1 MKQLSIFKRL
11 NDMKSLLFFIFH
23 FLLFVFIG
31 CSEEKNV
38 PLSDSDAVPGMVV
51 ITDVLP
57 RAGGAEIRY
66 KLPGDPNLLYVEAEL
81 TTPQG
86 KTLNFSASSYTAKIN
101 IEGLSA
107 TTPQPVNIYSVS
119 RSGVRSEVQTRVI
132 EPLPAPIIS
141 VFGTISMAPS
151 FNSVRVNY
159 ENATGAFFTYYLC
172 YIDDKDALIDYTSFS
187 SKNADVTT
195 HTFYGLPPV
204 ERKYGVYIVDKWN
217 NYSDTVWQMLRPVV
231 ENEIPKDGFVQ
242 VMLDND
248 GPFYGNEE
256 PFIKLVYL
264 WDGEWS
270 KSYSDPYNLGTPYG
284 YRNFQ
289 FAGSQNVPYSFT
301 ISLGAQYRISR
312 IRVNHYWQYTHTMGR
327 KWEIWGSTEAP
338 PSDGNWEWEGW
349 IKIADMEAEK
359 PSGRPKGADD
369 LGEGDLEAW
378 EQGAIAGS
386 LTEQPIQY
394 IRLRTILDWKGTT
407 NFSAS
412 EITFFGAE

>member
-1 MKQLSIFKRL
+1 MMKQLSIINRITRYWSVL
-11 NDMKSLLFFIFH
+11 PGIAMLC
-23 FLLFVFIG
+23 V
-31 CSEEKNV
+31 CCTEEKNG
-38 PLSDSDAVPGMVV
+38 PLSGSDAVPEIVT
-51 ITDVLP
+51 ITSIIP
-57 RAGGAEIRY
+57 KAGGAEIHY
-66 KLPGDPNLLYVEAEL
+66 KLPGDPHLMYVEAEL

-101 IEGLSA
+101 IEGLFA
-107 TTPQPVNIYSVS
+107 TAPQPVNIYSVS
-119 RSGVRSEVQTRVI
+119 RSGVRSEAQTRVI

-141 VFGTISMAPS
+141 VFGTISMASS
-151 FNSVRVNY
+151 FGSVRVNY

-172 YIDDKDALIDYTSFS
+172 YVDDKDALIDYTSFS

-217 NYSDTVWQMLRPVV
+217 NYSDTVWQVLRPVV
-231 ENEIPKDGFVQ
+231 ENEIPKDGFTQ

-248 GPFYGNEE
+248 GPFFGNEE
-256 PFIKLVYL
+256 PNIKLVNL
-264 WDGEWS
+264 WDGQWG
-270 KSYSDPYNLGTPYG
+270 KSYSDPYNLSSSGYG
-284 YRNFQ
+284 YKLFQ
-289 FAGSQNVPYSFT
+289 FPAPQNVPYSFT
-301 ISLGAQYRISR
+301 VSLGAQYRISR
-312 IRVNHYWQYTHTMGR
+312 IRVNHYWPYRWTMGR
-327 KWEIWGSTEAP
+327 KWEIWGSTEVP

-359 PSGRPKGADD
+359 PSGRPAGETD
-369 LGEGDLEAW
+369 LGEGDTEAW

-394 IRLRTILDWKGTT
+394 IRLRSILDWKGTT